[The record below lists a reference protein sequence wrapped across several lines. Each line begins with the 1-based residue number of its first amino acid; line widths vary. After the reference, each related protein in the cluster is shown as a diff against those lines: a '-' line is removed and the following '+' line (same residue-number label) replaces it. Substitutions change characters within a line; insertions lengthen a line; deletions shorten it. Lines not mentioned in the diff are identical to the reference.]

1 MNVVVKKKVVL
12 ALAVLGIVG
21 IASIVISNEG
31 FAMKETQKQTKIVP
45 IYQKETIGSLAYGI
59 QLDKNQFGLD
69 DEIEVYAKVTN
80 VGKETITYVSGSS
93 SCPKHVVMESFT
105 KNRIQ
110 GWR

>member
-1 MNVVVKKKVVL
+1 VSSFSGCYK
-12 ALAVLGIVG
+12 AIYQLAVVNSCI
-21 IASIVISNEG
+21 
-31 FAMKETQKQTKIVP
+31 P

-93 SCPKHVVMESFT
+93 SCPKHVVIDIVHQESGCSSRS
-105 KNRIQ
+105 KLLNYRIPLAQ
-110 GWR
+110 EISSLI